1 MNNKTHLFYIHVLLP
16 FRSSRVFFFL
26 KLFNAHNNR
35 IKEIKAKKEKE
46 RALE

>member
-1 MNNKTHLFYIHVLLP
+1 MYCCYTDQAERF
-16 FRSSRVFFFL
+16 FFFFL
-26 KLFNAHNNR
+26 KYFNAHNNR

>member
-1 MNNKTHLFYIHVLLP
+1 MYRCHTDQAE
-16 FRSSRVFFFL
+16 FFSL

-35 IKEIKAKKEKE
+35 IKEVKAKKEKE